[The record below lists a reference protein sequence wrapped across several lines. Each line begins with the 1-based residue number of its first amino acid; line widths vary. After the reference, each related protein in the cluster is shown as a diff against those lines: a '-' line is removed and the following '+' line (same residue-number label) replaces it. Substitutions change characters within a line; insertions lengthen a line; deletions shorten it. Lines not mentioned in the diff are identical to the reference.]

1 MAKFRIYTF
10 KEHFREN
17 TYYLRDSLSFL
28 LFLFQICHCPEF
40 KCGFKQL
47 RKLILY
53 HVVEERYIYIS
64 YYFPLQIFNCIL
76 STTVRMK

>member
-10 KEHFREN
+10 KECFREN
-17 TYYLRDSLSFL
+17 SYHLRDLLSFL
-28 LFLFQICHCPEF
+28 LFLFQVCHCPEL

-53 HVVEERYIYIS
+53 HFVEECYIYIS
-64 YYFPLQIFNCIL
+64 HYFPLQIFSCIL